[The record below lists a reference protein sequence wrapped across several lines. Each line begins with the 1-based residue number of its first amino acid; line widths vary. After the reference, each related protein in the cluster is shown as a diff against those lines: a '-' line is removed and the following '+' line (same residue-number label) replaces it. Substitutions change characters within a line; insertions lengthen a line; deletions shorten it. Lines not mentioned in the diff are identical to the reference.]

1 MFHVQNLMFDRMMFK
16 FVLVLEVEPKK
27 QVAMNEVQPTN
38 FQVHDL

>member
-1 MFHVQNLMFDRMMFK
+1 MFHVQKFDVQQNDVQ
-16 FVLVLEVEPKK
+16 FVVVLEVEPKK

>member
-1 MFHVQNLMFDRMMFK
+1 MFKNFIFNKMMFK